1 MRRGV
6 LIILKRVVLQRK
18 LDFDLTSV
26 SSELKEDADKVL
38 GVKEVTGL

>member
-26 SSELKEDADKVL
+26 SLELKEDADKVL
-38 GVKEVTGL
+38 G